1 MFNILLTRT
10 NERIRMKNERGGK
23 NETNFE
29 KVRRSYI
36 FLYRHYRDD
45 LGAKLSIC
53 QSVPRKFISFSL
65 FRKGSDSIIVFK
77 FL

>member
-10 NERIRMKNERGGK
+10 NDRVKLKMKEVVKNEK
-23 NETNFE
+23 NDE

-65 FRKGSDSIIVFK
+65 FRREATQ
-77 FL
+77 L